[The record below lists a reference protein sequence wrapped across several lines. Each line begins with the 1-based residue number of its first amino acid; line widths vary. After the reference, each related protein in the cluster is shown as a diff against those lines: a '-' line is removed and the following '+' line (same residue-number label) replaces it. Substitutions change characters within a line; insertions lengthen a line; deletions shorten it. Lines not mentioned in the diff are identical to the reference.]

1 MRGMLDFELRE
12 FGADGVSFEDEQGSL
27 PVRERVD
34 GRRREAAPAATA
46 RPASPEQ
53 GGLDLY
59 RLTLGQ
65 TALLTAEDEVE
76 LATAMRDAR
85 TRLVERLSCIPVALA
100 LFGDALDS
108 ASKGERRMSEVLHS
122 PFADY
127 ERASKAENGARGGRT
142 IRNAAARYAELRQ
155 SWERARDRGCGEA
168 GRRRDVAV
176 EFIRLDPGL
185 QFLWETLDHCR
196 GLAESGRD
204 GGAEGFL
211 EHLAAASRA
220 GHRYRHAHRRMVEA
234 NLRLAYS
241 VAQRFV
247 GNGVEMEDL
256 VQAANL
262 GVIRAAEKFNPDLGY
277 KFSTYAYQW
286 IRQSLSKTLADT
298 SRTIRVAAHV
308 HDTVVRLRQTGRRLE
323 QTLGRS
329 PSVEELAEA
338 TGLDAER
345 VSRALRS
352 GQRTLSLDAPV
363 PDLDEISYADL
374 VQDPDADPAAS
385 VSDSEVSEQVRA
397 LMDKLPKREAF
408 IIAMR
413 HGIGVPEPR
422 TLEEIG
428 AMLNITRER
437 TRQLETRAIKRLRS
451 MADEGLMA
459 VLAG

>member
-1 MRGMLDFELRE
+1 MEEEFESIFSVVRRGDVLLHHPYDLFATSVQE
-12 FGADGVSFEDEQGSL
+12 FINQAADDPMVM
-27 PVRERVD
+27 
-34 GRRREAAPAATA
+34 AIKMT
-46 RPASPEQ
+46 
-53 GGLDLY
+53 LY
-59 RLTLGQ
+59 RTSKDSPIVA
-65 TALLTAEDEVE
+65 AL
-76 LATAMRDAR
+76 
-85 TRLVERLSCIPVALA
+85 
-100 LFGDALDS
+100 
-108 ASKGERRMSEVLHS
+108 
-122 PFADY
+122 
-127 ERASKAENGARGGRT
+127 
-142 IRNAAARYAELRQ
+142 
-155 SWERARDRGCGEA
+155 
-168 GRRRDVAV
+168 
-176 EFIRLDPGL
+176 
-185 QFLWETLDHCR
+185 
-196 GLAESGRD
+196 
-204 GGAEGFL
+204 
-211 EHLAAASRA
+211 
-220 GHRYRHAHRRMVEA
+220 
-234 NLRLAYS
+234 
-241 VAQRFV
+241 
-247 GNGVEMEDL
+247 
-256 VQAANL
+256 
-262 GVIRAAEKFNPDLGY
+262 IRAAEKFNPDLGY